1 MSANPDYNPRMSI
14 SLRQD
19 QLDDLRYLIDWGL
32 RSKIFEPIVDDLIGM
47 LKKDKAATLA
57 LLLSRELT
65 LTDYL
70 KES

>member
-1 MSANPDYNPRMSI
+1 MSSNSEYVPRIAI

-19 QLDDLRYLIDWGL
+19 QVDDLRALIDWGI
-32 RSKIFEPIVDDLIGM
+32 RSKLFEPIVDDLIAM

-57 LLLSRELT
+57 LILSRELH
-65 LTDYL
+65 LQDFL